1 MGCLVTFSQFQKKN
15 FKIFFILLYEDDYKI
30 AAYTNVTNHG
40 MTPKLP
46 AVLDGSTF
54 IADTPQGGASSHA
67 VRGEVFLF
75 HTCAFKH
82 LGSEHQSRVSP
93 CLLLFNHHF

>member
-1 MGCLVTFSQFQKKN
+1 MTDGLFGHIFSISEKKN

-46 AVLDGSTF
+46 AVLAALS
-54 IADTPQGGASSHA
+54 
-67 VRGEVFLF
+67 
-75 HTCAFKH
+75 
-82 LGSEHQSRVSP
+82 
-93 CLLLFNHHF
+93 